1 MRATR
6 GPYRLPFRDHAR
18 DRRELTRLR
27 IVALACE
34 VAVLTALMD
43 EDLTPISRHPD
54 AQDLKYSCWEHR
66 RMALELLFWPE
77 TRLDQLSDESLL
89 QAVDSFQARLKDVL
103 GLRMQTDR
111 LRSAGAREQVPISA
125 IHPRSNAPYHPNG

>member
-6 GPYRLPFRDHAR
+6 GPYRLPFRDHSR
-18 DRRELTRLR
+18 DRRELMRLK

-43 EDLTPISRHPD
+43 EDLTPISRHPA
-54 AQDLKYSCWEHR
+54 AQDLKHSCWEHR
-66 RMALELLFWPE
+66 RMALELLFLPE
-77 TRLDQLSDESLL
+77 TRLGQLSDDSLL
-89 QAVDSFQARLKDVL
+89 KAVDAFQRRLKEVL
-103 GLRMQTDR
+103 GLRMDMDR
-111 LRSAGAREQVPISA
+111 LRSVQSREQIPIPA

>member
-54 AQDLKYSCWEHR
+54 AQNLKHGCWEHR
-66 RMALELLFWPE
+66 RIALELLFLPE
-77 TRLDQLSDESLL
+77 TSLEQLSDESM
-89 QAVDSFQARLKDVL
+89 QKAVESFQTRLNDVL
-103 GLRMQTDR
+103 GLRMQMER
-111 LRSAGAREQVPISA
+111 LRSPLTT
-125 IHPRSNAPYHPNG
+125 